1 MTIEIITTILK
12 TAIASALFFVWVVRY
27 KNIVR
32 EFEEDFNYPSW
43 LRDLTGI
50 IKLTCAALLFYP
62 EQQLQNIGLLG
73 IVTLMV
79 FAILT
84 HIRIKN
90 TLRKTI
96 PAVALISLCLLLL
109 FFNG

>member
-32 EFEEDFNYPSW
+32 EFEQDFNYPSW

-73 IVTLMV
+73 I
-79 FAILT
+79 
-84 HIRIKN
+84 
-90 TLRKTI
+90 
-96 PAVALISLCLLLL
+96 CLLYTSPSPRD
-109 FFNG
+109 

>member
-27 KNIVR
+27 KNIVK
-32 EFEEDFNYPSW
+32 EFKEDFKYPTW

-50 IKLTCAALLFYP
+50 TKLTCAALLLYP
-62 EQQLQNIGLLG
+62 NQELQNIGLMG
-73 IVTLMV
+73 IITLMV
-79 FAILT
+79 FAVLT

-90 TLRKTI
+90 NFRKTI
-96 PAVALISLCLLLL
+96 PSVALISLCLALL
-109 FFNG
+109 FLNG